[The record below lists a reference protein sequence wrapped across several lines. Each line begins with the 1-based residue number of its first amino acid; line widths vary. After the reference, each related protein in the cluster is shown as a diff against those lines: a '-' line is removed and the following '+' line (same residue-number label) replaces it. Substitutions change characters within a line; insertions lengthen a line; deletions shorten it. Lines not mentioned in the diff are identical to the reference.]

1 MSTAVACLLATSV
14 LLAWTA
20 ARPATASTAVGV
32 VAGQVS
38 GASSPLDAAK
48 VYAYRLTDL
57 SLRKVATD
65 SQGRFFFSELPAGL
79 YKVIAH
85 SKGFVP
91 SVVMLARSS
100 AGTDQFLD
108 LELLRQGPQ
117 RDRGADFWAVRRQI
131 PNDVLR
137 DMGWPL
143 RATEPPVE
151 EPEVVAE
158 PVPVAP
164 PQAAPSQGLDPL
176 QARGRD
182 ERALRLPDLPGG
194 QLRANLEAVTGM
206 DETVSGNQ
214 LQMTGGQADIDARL
228 GATELGIQASFMEL
242 EDMNLEDGAATFAQS
257 GGSDQAFALQLR
269 SGDDRL
275 SLRSR
280 QSDLLNGLSNVGL
293 AGGDVE
299 LEQYQLSWS
308 RPVGERGRSELR
320 AQYTDE
326 SNFYRNGWFTAGDLP
341 SGSRTLS
348 VEGAYSTEVGD
359 EGRFETELRYRER
372 QNVFDGDL
380 YGGGLDPLLPEQY
393 ETVELL
399 SQGGWRMRPAVVVEY
414 GMFTTLRDGSL
425 SLTPRGS
432 VLWQVNPAWEA
443 SLSVSHR
450 LDTGDPRSFRDFM
463 PALYRETSGC
473 QQGEEYCYQVSFAH
487 RRNDDERFTVSAL
500 DREFGETL
508 RLYFSE
514 DFFRQLESVY
524 LVDGDRLPELQVAL
538 SRRISPRVVATVES
552 NLASGGGGLIYA
564 LGDGAY
570 ENQVRYLVT
579 SVDTQFQATST
590 GVFVAFHQLQQEL
603 EPTREDQFRVPD
615 MEQERLQLMLTQ
627 DLNFL
632 LDLASTWAVKLNME
646 ISRGHGLFTA
656 DQHSDE
662 LRKRFLGGLAVR
674 F

>member
-1 MSTAVACLLATSV
+1 MVCLLATAS
-14 LLAWTA
+14 LFAWPA
-20 ARPATASTAVGV
+20 ATPAAASTAVGV

-65 SQGRFFFSELPAGL
+65 NQGRFFFSELPAGL

-137 DMGWPL
+137 DMGLPTTT
-143 RATEPPVE
+143 AEPPVE
-151 EPEVVAE
+151 TPEVVAE
-158 PVPVAP
+158 PAP
-164 PQAAPSQGLDPL
+164 AQPSVGSQGLDPL
-176 QARGRD
+176 QARGQG
-182 ERALRLPDLPGG
+182 ERALRLADLPGG

-214 LQMTGGQADIDARL
+214 LQMTGGRADIDARL
-228 GATELGIQASFMEL
+228 GTTELGIQASFLEL
-242 EDMNLEDGAATFAQS
+242 QSSDLEHGAATFARS
-257 GGSDQAFALQLR
+257 GGSDQAFALQLHA
-269 SGDDRL
+269 GDDRL

-280 QSDLLNGLSNVGL
+280 QSDLLSGVSSG
-293 AGGDVE
+293 AHDVE

-320 AQYTDE
+320 AQYTEE
-326 SNFYRNGWFTAGDLP
+326 SNFYRNGWFTSGDVP

-348 VEGAYSTEVGD
+348 VEGAYSTQVGD

-372 QNVFDGDL
+372 QNLFTDDL
-380 YGGGLDPLLPEQY
+380 YGNGLDPLLPEQY

-399 SQGGWRMRPAVVVEY
+399 SQGGWRMRPALVVEY

-450 LDTGDPRSFRDFM
+450 LNTGDPRSFRDFM

-487 RRNDDERFTVSAL
+487 RRNDDERFTISAL

-524 LVDGDRLPELQVAL
+524 LVEGDRLPELQVAL
-538 SRRISPRVVATVES
+538 SRRLSPRVVATVES

-564 LGDGAY
+564 LGDGPY

-603 EPTREDQFRVPD
+603 EPTRDDQFRVPD